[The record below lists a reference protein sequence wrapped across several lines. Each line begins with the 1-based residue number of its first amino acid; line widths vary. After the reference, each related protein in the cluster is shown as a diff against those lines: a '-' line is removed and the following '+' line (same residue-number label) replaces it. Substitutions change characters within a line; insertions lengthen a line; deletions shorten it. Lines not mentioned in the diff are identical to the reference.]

1 MQNIPHAQ
9 GAGLGQKGEAQV
21 GGGLVVV
28 ELVVGGAV
36 GEEGVVVAAELA
48 HHIAQREHGAEDQLR
63 VVVLSTLRRRG

>member
-48 HHIAQREHGAEDQLR
+48 HHIAQ
-63 VVVLSTLRRRG
+63 